1 MKNNDSISQHGL
13 FCFTK
18 GPGGWRGA
26 GAGRC
31 VAGLPMLPML
41 VATGWGMATMGRTG
55 PSWPADGAAVPRVPS
70 LPVTRCNTPHISS
83 AADTV
88 TVTSTLLQHT
98 ISSTNTLLLHSP
110 LFHAPPPSS
119 QYLTFW
125 RQSWVC
131 FIEMNR
137 ENGEKVWGMMADG
150 STSGLQGVSID
161 IGSHGVKFSS
171 LQCLPVPSPDK
182 FRLPWAPL
190 YDTISLMPGLPGIEA
205 QAVGTFHFWIFQF

>member
-31 VAGLPMLPML
+31 VAGLPFLPMLPML

-70 LPVTRCNTPHISS
+70 LPVTRCNTPHISP

-88 TVTSTLLQHT
+88 TVSHQHYYNT
-98 ISSTNTLLLHSP
+98 PSPLPTHSSYTRLSSTHLLRHHNIWHSDDSHEFVSLKWIGRMGRRSEAWWQMGVP
-110 LFHAPPPSS
+110 RAYRGSARIQFIINGRV
-119 QYLTFW
+119 W
-125 RQSWVC
+125 RW
-131 FIEMNR
+131 
-137 ENGEKVWGMMADG
+137 
-150 STSGLQGVSID
+150 
-161 IGSHGVKFSS
+161 H
-171 LQCLPVPSPDK
+171 
-182 FRLPWAPL
+182 
-190 YDTISLMPGLPGIEA
+190 
-205 QAVGTFHFWIFQF
+205 

>member
-70 LPVTRCNTPHISS
+70 LPVTRCNTPHISISS

-110 LFHAPPPSS
+110 PSTHLLRHHNIWHS
-119 QYLTFW
+119 DDSHEFVSLKWIGRMGRRSEAWWQMGVPRAYRGSARIQFIINGRVW
-125 RQSWVC
+125 RW
-131 FIEMNR
+131 
-137 ENGEKVWGMMADG
+137 
-150 STSGLQGVSID
+150 
-161 IGSHGVKFSS
+161 H
-171 LQCLPVPSPDK
+171 
-182 FRLPWAPL
+182 
-190 YDTISLMPGLPGIEA
+190 
-205 QAVGTFHFWIFQF
+205 

>member
-31 VAGLPMLPML
+31 VAGLPMMPML

-70 LPVTRCNTPHISS
+70 LPVTRCNTPHISISS

-110 LFHAPPPSS
+110 LFHPPPPSS

-150 STSGLQGVSID
+150 STSGLQGVS
-161 IGSHGVKFSS
+161 
-171 LQCLPVPSPDK
+171 Q
-182 FRLPWAPL
+182 
-190 YDTISLMPGLPGIEA
+190 DTIYYKWASVKMALK
-205 QAVGTFHFWIFQF
+205 FHFLWSTLFWLEESISCIFWLVERQIRGK